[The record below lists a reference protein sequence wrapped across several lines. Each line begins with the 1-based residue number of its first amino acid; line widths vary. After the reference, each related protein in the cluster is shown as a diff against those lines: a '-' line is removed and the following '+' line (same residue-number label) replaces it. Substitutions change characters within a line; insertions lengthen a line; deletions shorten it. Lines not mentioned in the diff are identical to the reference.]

1 MDINFRDEVM
11 MVCQEEWNK
20 LDPEERIQM
29 SHYDLAKCTAID
41 SSDVWVDFLKD
52 PQVSDQLNAELILF
66 KEAQQRKLI
75 AKANVNDKSVGTAQ
89 LLGALDKTMSGNN
102 GKTGDIIIYSYVP
115 MNLREAEAPNTT
127 AEVTDVFARRE

>member
-1 MDINFRDEVM
+1 MNINFKDEVM

-29 SHYDLAKCTAID
+29 SHYDLAKLTAID
-41 SSDVWVDFLKD
+41 SSDVWLEFLKD
-52 PQVSDQLNAELILF
+52 PQVSDQLNAELMLF

-89 LLGALDKTMSGNN
+89 LLGALDKTMSNNN
-102 GKTGDIIIYSYVP
+102 GKTGDVIIYSYVP
-115 MNLREAEAPNTT
+115 MNLREAEAPNVT

>member
-1 MDINFRDEVM
+1 MNINFKDEVM

-29 SHYDLAKCTAID
+29 SHYDLAKLTAID
-41 SSDVWVDFLKD
+41 SSDVWLEFLKD
-52 PQVSDQLNAELILF
+52 PQVSDQLNAELMLF

-89 LLGALDKTMSGNN
+89 LLGALDKTMSNNN
-102 GKTGDIIIYSYVP
+102 GKTKNALFQKYSGRIP
-115 MNLREAEAPNTT
+115 IHFKPI
-127 AEVTDVFARRE
+127 